1 MNILTLINIGFSV
14 ISAAVLFFSY
24 VVFFK
29 NVNKSWIAVSSC
41 AVLLVGLSALQ
52 IWHVH
57 YLLEGTDLF
66 LLPDYRFWLF
76 IVPPMFY
83 FFSRAILLPGAN
95 NTPWLLLNFTPLLFN
110 LISRYEISIL
120 LIFIVGTGYALWF
133 AHLIYSLRAQRAR
146 FKVEI
151 FFFGFF
157 VVLALLVLSMGILV
171 PYIDNAYFYYFY
183 ANSISLAFILIVT
196 AFIIFPE
203 LLNDIATVATL
214 SYSTSTLKGVD
225 VDTSLAKLEELMR
238 TTRLYQNENLNLAMV
253 AEAVGISSHQL
264 SELINVH
271 FGMSFSRYIREQRVA
286 AAKNQLINEPD
297 VSILAISLET
307 GFKSQSNFYAAFK
320 ECTGKSPGEYRKL
333 HGQDS

>member
-1 MNILTLINIGFSV
+1 
-14 ISAAVLFFSY
+14 
-24 VVFFK
+24 
-29 NVNKSWIAVSSC
+29 
-41 AVLLVGLSALQ
+41 
-52 IWHVH
+52 
-57 YLLEGTDLF
+57 
-66 LLPDYRFWLF
+66 
-76 IVPPMFY
+76 
-83 FFSRAILLPGAN
+83 
-95 NTPWLLLNFTPLLFN
+95 LLFN
-110 LISRYEISIL
+110 LISRYEVSIL
-120 LIFIVGTGYALWF
+120 LIFVVGTGYALWF

-146 FKVEI
+146 FKVEM

-183 ANSISLAFILIVT
+183 ANSIALAFILIVT

-214 SYSTSTLKGVD
+214 SYSTSTLKGID
-225 VDTSLAKLEELMR
+225 VDASLAKLEELMR

-253 AEAVGISSHQL
+253 AEATGISSHQL

-286 AAKNQLINEPD
+286 AAKSQLISEPD
-297 VSILAISLET
+297 ASILAISLDT

-320 ECTGKSPGEYRKL
+320 ECTGKSPGDYRKL
-333 HGQDS
+333 HSRDS